1 MLTPQLTL
9 LEGYFI
15 SVSINPS
22 ISKKI
27 INLSERG
34 TISRNLPYKFLED
47 NVESTAFKAKY
58 HKTTRVTS
66 EGQHKKYTHH
76 VKSRQITSK
85 LDQRHI
91 HNKGE
96 F

>member
-1 MLTPQLTL
+1 L

-27 INLSERG
+27 INLYKRG
-34 TISRNLPYKFLED
+34 TISRYLPHKFLED
-47 NVESTAFKAKY
+47 NLEPTAFKAKY
-58 HKTTRVTS
+58 HKTTRVTP
-66 EGQHKKYTHH
+66 EGPYKKYTHH
-76 VKSRQITSK
+76 VKSIHITSK

-91 HNKGE
+91 QNKGE